1 MTVSINGMTV
11 EIKAKNLGEDK
22 FNKAATQ
29 RILNYLSMVM
39 TEAYDGN
46 KKMGIDEYW
55 LKDDATEIYNTLKK
69 QGYYAGC

>member
-39 TEAYDGN
+39 T
-46 KKMGIDEYW
+46 GIKRWDMMS
-55 LKDDATEIYNTLKK
+55 I
-69 QGYYAGC
+69 G